1 MVKIWQ
7 SNKLFLRFSCYD
19 LRPWQ
24 NHKGG
29 ISPIHSHTA
38 SKPPKRSNLNM
49 SRMVKKNR
57 FHQTISSFP
66 KSLPSYSMD
75 FVGRL
80 LYFHGGFCL
89 RTGERWLPGTPASTI
104 AEGLVQGGPRGRSL
118 GIYRG
123 ISWEIYWIIVD
134 IYIYSGY
141 WNSIYI
147 FHWYWIHRISVV
159 E

>member
-1 MVKIWQ
+1 
-7 SNKLFLRFSCYD
+7 
-19 LRPWQ
+19 
-24 NHKGG
+24 
-29 ISPIHSHTA
+29 
-38 SKPPKRSNLNM
+38 
-49 SRMVKKNR
+49 
-57 FHQTISSFP
+57 
-66 KSLPSYSMD
+66 MD

-147 FHWYWIHRISVV
+147 YFIDIGYIEFLLWNRMWNILW
-159 E
+159 

>member
-1 MVKIWQ
+1 
-7 SNKLFLRFSCYD
+7 
-19 LRPWQ
+19 
-24 NHKGG
+24 
-29 ISPIHSHTA
+29 
-38 SKPPKRSNLNM
+38 
-49 SRMVKKNR
+49 
-57 FHQTISSFP
+57 
-66 KSLPSYSMD
+66 MD

-134 IYIYSGY
+134 IYIYIVVIGIVYIYFIDIGY
-141 WNSIYI
+141 IEFLLWNRMWNIL
-147 FHWYWIHRISVV
+147 W
-159 E
+159 